1 MGKDVHHQM
10 LGRAIGTKF
19 ASHYANI
26 SMAGL
31 EEGLY
36 EKFHFQPY
44 VWLRCLDDIFC
55 I

>member
-31 EEGLY
+31 EEGY
-36 EKFHFQPY
+36 IKNFTFNPTFGY
-44 VWLRCLDDIFC
+44 GI
-55 I
+55 